1 VLRHTSATVSR
12 AAWGYSRGV
21 VIDLPPDLSL
31 VIETPRLRVVPLN
44 VDPARDLFPLFND
57 EELYR
62 YTTRVAPSEDQLES
76 WIERWRERRS
86 PDGYEVWLN
95 WVIRVMPMGEPVGHI
110 QAAIYDDHCAEISFM
125 VGTDYQN
132 RGFAR
137 EAVRATAKVM
147 RAHLGIERLRG
158 RVHPENVA
166 AKLVA
171 LELDMAPLGQV
182 DGGGHELWAGM
193 LE

>member
-1 VLRHTSATVSR
+1 VIHTPGA
-12 AAWGYSRGV
+12 

-31 VIETPRLRVVPLN
+31 VIETPRLRVVPLS

-62 YTTRVAPSEDQLES
+62 YTTRVVPTEDQLDS

-86 PDGYEVWLN
+86 ADGYEVWLN
-95 WVIRVMPMGEPVGHI
+95 WVIRVMPMGQPAGHV
-110 QAAIYDDHCAEISFM
+110 QATVFDDKSAEISFM
-125 VGTDYQN
+125 VGTAFHN
-132 RGFAR
+132 RGFAH
-137 EAVRATAKVM
+137 EAMQAATRVM
-147 RAHLGIERLRG
+147 RAQLGIERLRG

-171 LELDMAPLGQV
+171 LDLGMGPLGQV
-182 DGGGHELWAGM
+182 DGGGHELWAGL